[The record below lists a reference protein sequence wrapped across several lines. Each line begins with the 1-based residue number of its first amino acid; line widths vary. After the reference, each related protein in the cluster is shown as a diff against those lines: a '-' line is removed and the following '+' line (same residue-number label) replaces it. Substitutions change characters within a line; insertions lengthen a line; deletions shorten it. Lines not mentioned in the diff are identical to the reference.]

1 LPELPAVAPGA
12 SDSGGF
18 RHFDE
23 LALRLGVGVSF
34 WGRDRFDQLQRNREL
49 LVSRILDGSVR
60 DELGRVADNG
70 VKVEVRIAG
79 RVLFVGWAGG
89 VPIAH
94 VCFCHGASCG
104 IRFMAGECSDRPRI
118 GDSE

>member
-1 LPELPAVAPGA
+1 
-12 SDSGGF
+12 
-18 RHFDE
+18 
-23 LALRLGVGVSF
+23 
-34 WGRDRFDQLQRNREL
+34 
-49 LVSRILDGSVR
+49 
-60 DELGRVADNG
+60 